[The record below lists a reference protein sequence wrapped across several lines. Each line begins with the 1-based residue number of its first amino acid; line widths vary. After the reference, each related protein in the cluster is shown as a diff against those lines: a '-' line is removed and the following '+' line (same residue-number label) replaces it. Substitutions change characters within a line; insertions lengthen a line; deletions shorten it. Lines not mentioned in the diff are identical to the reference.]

1 MTSVKLGSYV
11 PPNDKVE
18 YLDLF
23 VGVFFDGTK
32 NNMNNSEARRANT
45 PTYQRNGTESDSS
58 YQNDWSNVAR
68 LWDIYDKSK
77 SIYLEGIGTE
87 DGQKDSQMGYA
98 FGTGSTGIRGKVRK
112 ACEKIF
118 TDKLKSAIKSNGK
131 KKLRSI
137 TFDVFGFSR
146 GAAAARNF
154 VYEIGKNEYRSR
166 VTADPHTGIVSRYD
180 SDGEATS
187 FEVMPACG
195 RLGEMFSAAGIK
207 IAPNQIKVRFLGI
220 FDTVSSYSKYFSVS
234 PNFNDV
240 EELHLN
246 QIGRAQNVVHFVAE
260 NEHRKNFSLTHTNV
274 GRERVFPGVHSDI
287 GGSYETD
294 TEIVSELATSWTLK
308 GNLDVF
314 KAKLIK
320 EAWYNGDQLKV
331 TGGNMYWA
339 LEGTR
344 FIYKEYSYI
353 PLQYMAE
360 YSQNHDLPLA
370 KSKTETKYTINGN
383 PLLLRVKARLRDYVM
398 ANGSQYV
405 FSAELPKDPAQRQ
418 QQEDLRKLRNQ
429 YLHWSADRKS
439 SYGVIQPMTP
449 NADGK
454 RVTY

>member
-32 NNMNNSEARRANT
+32 NNMNNSEERRAST
-45 PTYQRNGTESDSS
+45 PTYQRNGTDSDSS

-118 TDKLKSAIKSNGK
+118 TDKLKSAIKSSGK

-166 VTADPHTGIVSRYD
+166 MTADPHTGIVSRYD

-187 FEVMPACG
+187 LEVMPACG
-195 RLGEMFSAAGIK
+195 RLGEMFSAAGLK
-207 IAPNQIKVRFLGI
+207 ITPNQIKVRFLGI
-220 FDTVSSYSKYFSVS
+220 FDTVSSYSKYFSAS

-287 GGSYETD
+287 GGSYETV

-308 GNLDVF
+308 GNLDAF

-320 EAWYNGDQLKV
+320 EAWYEENQLKV

-360 YSQNHDLPLA
+360 HSQNHNLPLV

-383 PLLLRVKARLRDYVM
+383 PLLLRVKATLRDYVM
-398 ANGSQYV
+398 ANGTPYI
-405 FSAELPKDPAQRQ
+405 FSSELPKDPVRRQ
-418 QQEDLRKLRNQ
+418 QQEDLHKLRNQ

-439 SYGVIQPMTP
+439 AYGVVQPMAP
-449 NADGK
+449 NADGN